1 MEKQLD
7 REMLEALVEAQ
18 GKIDKLEFMEMLEF
32 LVGQIIKILKEKI
45 RCSIFRV
52 FPESETLCLLAGD
65 SNGEHGIGMKFNFSD
80 LEALREVV
88 ETKSWL
94 IIADPRQDPRTEKT
108 HQLFHLKDV
117 NTVLLIPLLAEDEV
131 IGIIAIDAMGGRK
144 GFTEEELYYCLTLSN
159 LAGLLLERDMMKKE
173 KAERETLIMLGQAAA
188 EAAHRLKNPLTVIG
202 GYARRLVKID
212 NSRKPL
218 KVIVNFIRRLVGL
231 NDSRRKNYAGR
242 IVDGVMELEKIVNDL
257 LRLSRQ
263 KRTKLLEININEAVI
278 ETKKLF
284 KPISEKDI
292 KFDFKLNPGLPVILG
307 DPLDMEELFSVIF
320 RNAAE
325 AIQKEGKIFVK
336 TKHKDGWIKISIS
349 NTGGCID
356 KEAMQEIF
364 NPFFTTKPDATGMG
378 LATAASIIRA
388 YGGEIRVENDKD
400 LKLATFIVKLPIG

>member
-52 FPESETLCLLAGD
+52 FSESETLCLLAGD

-94 IIADPRQDPRTEKT
+94 TITDPRQDPRTEKT

-131 IGIIAIDAMGGRK
+131 IGIIAIDAIGGRK
-144 GFTEEELYYCLTLSN
+144 EFTEEELYYCLTLSN

-173 KAERETLIMLGQAAA
+173 KAERETLIVLGQAAA
-188 EAAHRLKNPLTVIG
+188 EAAHRLRNPVDFVA
-202 GYARRLVKID
+202 GYAKRLVKLEA
-212 NSRKPL
+212 PL
-218 KVIVNFIRRLVGL
+218 EEARYK
-231 NDSRRKNYAGR
+231 DYAGR
-242 IVDGVMELEKIVNDL
+242 IVDGVMELEKIVNDM

-263 KRTKLLEININEAVI
+263 KRTKLLEININEAII

-284 KPISEKDI
+284 EPISEKDI
-292 KFDFKLNPGLPVILG
+292 KVDFKLDPGLPVILG